1 MKAIKKALTTAGI
14 ALLSVMMLLALVG
27 CDSEEMKSAKEGFN
41 GEVTRIQASYND
53 LQAEISTAQELAATD
68 EIPLDD
74 SLKPALED
82 AISTAKT
89 IKFEKRRCLLTWT
102 R

>member
-53 LQAEISTAQELAATD
+53 LQAEISTAQEPPQPMKSLST
-68 EIPLDD
+68 IP
-74 SLKPALED
+74 
-82 AISTAKT
+82 
-89 IKFEKRRCLLTWT
+89 
-102 R
+102 

>member
-41 GEVTRIQASYND
+41 GEVTRIRRVTTTFKQRYRLPKNSPQPMKS
-53 LQAEISTAQELAATD
+53 LST
-68 EIPLDD
+68 IP
-74 SLKPALED
+74 
-82 AISTAKT
+82 
-89 IKFEKRRCLLTWT
+89 
-102 R
+102 

>member
-41 GEVTRIQASYND
+41 GEVTRIQAS
-53 LQAEISTAQELAATD
+53 
-68 EIPLDD
+68 
-74 SLKPALED
+74 
-82 AISTAKT
+82 
-89 IKFEKRRCLLTWT
+89 
-102 R
+102 